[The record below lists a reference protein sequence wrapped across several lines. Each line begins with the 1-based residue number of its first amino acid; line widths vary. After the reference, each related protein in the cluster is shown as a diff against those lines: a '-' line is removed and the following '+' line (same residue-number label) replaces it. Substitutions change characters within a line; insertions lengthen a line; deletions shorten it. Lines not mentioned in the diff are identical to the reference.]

1 VNLADRLRER
11 IKRAGPISFHDWM
24 QAALYDENEGYYCR
38 RDRLRQGRAGDY
50 RTAPETSPLFAATFA
65 KYFVKL
71 FAELGSP
78 SPFTIVE
85 FGGGS
90 GQFAHGVL
98 TSLRS
103 NHLELFDAVNYV
115 IAEVSASS
123 REACTSTLAEF
134 SDRIKVRSPSISEGP
149 LGTRTLPHGR
159 ASDTITGIVFSNEL
173 IDAFP
178 VKRVIGRAG
187 RVKELGV
194 GLDASNDFVWAETEM
209 SARVAEHCGRINL
222 RLAEDQIFE
231 INLAAEDFARH
242 AAGLISSGYLITVD
256 YGALR
261 NDLLS
266 DPNRFQG
273 TLRTFHRHRLSDD
286 ALSHPG
292 ERDLTTTIDWTQ
304 MIEVGERY
312 GLETVALQRL
322 DQFLLAQGA
331 IEEITAAVSTISDQA
346 ELFNYNAAARELI
359 MPNGMASHFQVLVQR
374 KLPQTLR

>member
-24 QAALYDENEGYYCR
+24 QAALYDESEGYYCR
-38 RDRLRQGRAGDY
+38 RDRIRQGRAGDY

-78 SPFTIVE
+78 SPFAIVE

-103 NHLELFDAVNYV
+103 NHPEVFNAVNYA
-115 IAEVSASS
+115 IEEVSASS
-123 REACTSTLAEF
+123 REQCTSRLVEF
-134 SDRIKVRSPSISEGP
+134 SDRISVRSPRVNESRVAED
-149 LGTRTLPHGR
+149 LLPEGR
-159 ASDTITGIVFSNEL
+159 AFGMARVLFSNEL
-173 IDAFP
+173 VDAFP
-178 VKRVIGRAG
+178 VHRVIGRG
-187 RVKELGV
+187 GKLRELSV
-194 GLDASNDFVWAETEM
+194 GLDASNNFVWAETEL
-209 SARVAEHCGRINL
+209 SARVAEYCGRINL
-222 RLAEDQIFE
+222 HLAEDQTFE
-231 INLAAEDFARH
+231 VNLAADDFARC
-242 AAGLISSGYLITVD
+242 AASLINSGYLITVD
-256 YGALR
+256 YGAPR

-286 ALSHPG
+286 VLSNPG

-304 MIEVGERY
+304 MIETGERY
-312 GLETVALQRL
+312 GLETIAWQRL
-322 DQFLLAQGA
+322 DQFLLTQGA
-331 IEEITAAVSTISDQA
+331 MEEIAAAVSTISDQA

-359 MPNGMASHFQVLVQR
+359 MPDGMAASFQVLVQR
-374 KLPQTLR
+374 KDG